1 MTFRRAIALLL
12 LVCVGGL
19 FSLAADN
26 RTPAPYSPD
35 EFPGWALDL
44 RRGEIVAIGV
54 FPISLLASRLLYDVV
69 RFGYQSA
76 RSGEFRQDYAPWFFA
91 PPDAPA
97 LTDGERVGI
106 LLGAVGISIT
116 IALVDFWLGRR
127 EEARA
132 RR

>member
-1 MTFRRAIALLL
+1 MRCRRAIALLL
-12 LVCVGGL
+12 LLCCCGL
-19 FSLAADN
+19 LTVPADN
-26 RTPAPYSPD
+26 RTPAPYTPE

-44 RRGEIVAIGV
+44 RRGEIIAIGS

-76 RSGEFRQDYAPWFFA
+76 RSGRFNQDYAPWFFA

-106 LLGAVGISIT
+106 LFGAVGISLT

-127 EEARA
+127 EARG

>member
-1 MTFRRAIALLL
+1 MTWRRLVALLL
-12 LVCVGGL
+12 LVCVGGSLTL
-19 FSLAADN
+19 FAEN
-26 RTPAPYSPD
+26 RPPAPYTAD

-91 PPDAPA
+91 PPDAPE

-106 LLGAVGISIT
+106 LIGAVGISLT

-127 EEARA
+127 AGRA